1 MAKNLLYVVT
11 VTFYQQYLISSSLK
25 LNPVRTGRGT
35 AKHEEALSCVHL
47 RKSDELWHTTT
58 WNENQTQR
66 CTSQTFLQHHFRYLR
81 GGLDFL
87 CLFLVME
94 SHLCPSDQSHKFPHQ
109 HVYCLSASPLKSH
122 RQCSNNL
129 QIIPA
134 LIGYRIIST
143 SRIARRLGAGA
154 HISAN
159 RIILTRSHCAN
170 GCIITMFLERT
181 PNVVVLKWLCT
192 HIYLHEIQI
201 SCIFSSYGDDQMSGC
216 EQENKF
222 QRRVMAAISIIL
234 AWTLRLWTSIKAQ
247 AALSSF
253 MMGVLAWLSLAWKTQ
268 NAILLESLKLLF
280 LDNYRAPNCIN
291 EAFQTFRAT
300 IKGLFSHCAKSACHL
315 ITT

>member
-1 MAKNLLYVVT
+1 MCVREKPMSCDT
-11 VTFYQQYLISSSLK
+11 QQHGMKS
-25 LNPVRTGRGT
+25 
-35 AKHEEALSCVHL
+35 KHSAALC
-47 RKSDELWHTTT
+47 K
-58 WNENQTQR
+58 
-66 CTSQTFLQHHFRYLR
+66 HFFDIILDIFC

-94 SHLCPSDQSHKFPHQ
+94 SHLRPSDQSHTFPHQ

-134 LIGYRIIST
+134 LVGYHIIST

-159 RIILTRSHCAN
+159 RIILTLSHCAN

-216 EQENKF
+216 EKENK
-222 QRRVMAAISIIL
+222 IH
-234 AWTLRLWTSIKAQ
+234 
-247 AALSSF
+247 
-253 MMGVLAWLSLAWKTQ
+253 G
-268 NAILLESLKLLF
+268 
-280 LDNYRAPNCIN
+280 
-291 EAFQTFRAT
+291 
-300 IKGLFSHCAKSACHL
+300 
-315 ITT
+315 